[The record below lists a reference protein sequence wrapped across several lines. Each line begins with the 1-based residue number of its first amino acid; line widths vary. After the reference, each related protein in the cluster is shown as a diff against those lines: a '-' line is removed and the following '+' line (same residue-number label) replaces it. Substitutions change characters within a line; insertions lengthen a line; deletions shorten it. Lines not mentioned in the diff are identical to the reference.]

1 MALPPLTL
9 CSSASLPLQ
18 LLCSWMYQ
26 LPGKKHVDQRTEPRP
41 KESGLRSSCPG
52 SLWGCR
58 SSWTPQVKQ
67 WPTGCTTQG
76 CCQRN
81 PRKIRASPKPAP
93 TCSQLPQMNKHFGTS
108 GDREVPSDLTWACAF
123 HLLRKL
129 CVPWSSFKEKLKSH
143 FNLLH

>member
-9 CSSASLPLQ
+9 CSSPSLPLQ

-26 LPGKKHVDQRTEPRP
+26 LPGTKHVDQWTELRPRVRT
-41 KESGLRSSCPG
+41 LRSSCPR
-52 SLWGCR
+52 SLWGCT
-58 SSWTPQVKQ
+58 SSWTAQVKQ
-67 WPTGCTTQG
+67 RPTGCTSRG
-76 CCQRN
+76 CCQKN

-108 GDREVPSDLTWACAF
+108 GGREAPSDLTWACAF
-123 HLLRKL
+123 HLLSKL
-129 CVPWSSFKEKLKSH
+129 RVPRSSFEEKLKSH